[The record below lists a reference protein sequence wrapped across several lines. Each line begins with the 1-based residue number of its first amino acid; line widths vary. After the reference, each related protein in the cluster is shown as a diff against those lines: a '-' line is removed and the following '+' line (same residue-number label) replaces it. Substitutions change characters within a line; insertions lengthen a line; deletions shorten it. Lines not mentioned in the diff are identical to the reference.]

1 MNKIFHPANERGYF
15 DHGWLKTFH
24 SFSFAS
30 WYSPQKV
37 RFGKLRVLNDD
48 WVAPAEGFGMHP
60 HDNME
65 IVTIPLK
72 GSLAHK
78 DSMGHQEIIKPNE
91 VQVMSAG
98 TGITHSEFNASDS
111 ENVELFQ
118 IWVFPDKSG
127 HTPRYDQKYF
137 NPTERKNKFQTV
149 VAPNKNENSLWLNQ
163 DAYFS
168 LGEFE
173 KDQITDYKI
182 HNSKNGVYIFV
193 IEGKIK
199 TADEILNR
207 RDAIGIWNSEKVE
220 ISILENSFIL
230 LIEIPMN

>member
-30 WYSPQKV
+30 WYSPQKI

-48 WVAPAEGFGMHP
+48 WVAPNEGFGMHP

-91 VQVMSAG
+91 IQVMSAG

-111 ENVELFQ
+111 ENVELLQ

-137 NPTERKNKFQTV
+137 DPTERKNKLQTV

-173 KDQITDYKI
+173 KDQAANYQI

-199 TADEILNR
+199 TADEILSR
-207 RDAIGIWNSEKVE
+207 RDAVGIWNSEKVE